1 MSSLG
6 SERERVDS
14 VDSISLLARPLELKE
29 SFDFFSPFSSLESP
43 PPSALLPRPIP
54 PPSFFSTACSLSLPN
69 RRAAALRA
77 SSLSLAFL
85 GLAFS
90 PALNPRTSERKRE
103 GTTLAR
109 CSLSSISTLASV
121 RLPARKKK
129 RKKTSKNHGRC
140 LVPHARPGRSS
151 RPGQPERRHAD
162 ARKQRSAHTHGQAA
176 GEQGE

>member
-1 MSSLG
+1 M
-6 SERERVDS
+6 SERGSIRSTRSPCSLALSSRKRVL
-14 VDSISLLARPLELKE
+14 IS
-29 SFDFFSPFSSLESP
+29 SP
-43 PPSALLPRPIP
+43 PFLHSSPPRLLHSFHVQS